1 MRNIFQLCGNPG
13 NLADKLPVSLP
24 CVQERK
30 NNHWTIIMPTEPWLL
45 ISVTE
50 FEHLLSISGTW
61 SFYITYLSPEQFR
74 ITASGKKKIS
84 PRTPWL
90 ASQQK
95 RLKARIRGYLQS
107 QTIVL
112 FFKKKLSCT
121 KIEIAIILRLLW
133 ELKQWFVTWEWLA
146 QLQLYSFLDRT
157 GEKQF
162 KRSQCRAHTMFLSV
176 ASQTQARC

>member
-24 CVQERK
+24 CAQERK

-61 SFYITYLSPEQFR
+61 SFYVTYLSPEQFR
-74 ITASGKKKIS
+74 ITASGEKKKIS
-84 PRTPWL
+84 PPAPWL

-95 RLKARIRGYLQS
+95 SLEARIRGYLQS
-107 QTIVL
+107 QAIVL
-112 FFKKKLSCT
+112 FFKI
-121 KIEIAIILRLLW
+121 KIVMYKNRNSYYSETALGIKAMDYYLGVIGTVAIVPFSRQNRV
-133 ELKQWFVTWEWLA
+133 ETV
-146 QLQLYSFLDRT
+146 
-157 GEKQF
+157 
-162 KRSQCRAHTMFLSV
+162 
-176 ASQTQARC
+176 